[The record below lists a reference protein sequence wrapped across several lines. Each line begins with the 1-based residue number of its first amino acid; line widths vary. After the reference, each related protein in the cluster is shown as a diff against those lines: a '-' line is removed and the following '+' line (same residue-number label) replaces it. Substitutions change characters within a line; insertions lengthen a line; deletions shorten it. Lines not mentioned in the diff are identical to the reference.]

1 GGGGGGVGGVEER
14 LRREGV
20 DRPREVTGGDQ
31 RVAER
36 VAQPRPHAALQ
47 DDAERT
53 DRAERDRREPPRGEP
68 LAEEQRPTDQDPDRL
83 ERREQRTV
91 GPGRARDPDREQ
103 ELREREPRPRQ
114 REDERPV
121 APVERH
127 APDWRAAL
135 AHPRQ
140 REKERYAD
148 ELAGRHH
155 GPRRQPRERELRQ
168 DRSERA
174 AGLRDEHGGDHQ
186 RGHGLRSLRQ

>member
-1 GGGGGGVGGVEER
+1 AEAGRPGRAGG
-14 LRREGV
+14 
-20 DRPREVTGGDQ
+20 
-31 RVAER
+31 A
-36 VAQPRPHAALQ
+36 
-47 DDAERT
+47 
-53 DRAERDRREPPRGEP
+53 RREPPRGEP
-68 LAEEQRPTDQDPDRL
+68 LAEEQCPTDQDPDRL

-127 APDWRAAL
+127 ARDWRAAL

-155 GPRRQPRERELRQ
+155 GPPPQPPARQL
-168 DRSERA
+168 
-174 AGLRDEHGGDHQ
+174 
-186 RGHGLRSLRQ
+186 